1 MKPLHRFARFHA
13 YVAVCPLTALQFCL
27 CYLQRCDRFAYILR
41 YVQQCDRFNRYILS
55 STAVWPLWCIYTT
68 VSFGL
73 SSVRHFLFM
82 AWYTFRCLFQAIY
95 IYITRGVP
103 MAPYQIAHAKWTSIV
118 FVDRYD
124 IYPGETH
131 ANPIRE
137 QRVCYEIH
145 IKAKWQ
151 NVKRSGRIPN
161 ICVLL
166 VSSCFQWFGWFKH
179 MFQNVEKQQQI
190 SWQSVSAATFS
201 IFYLMLGNMLHLE
214 KQTFSLQQWNFE
226 KTMFSQWF
234 YLFLLISTYFL
245 HSLLITYL
253 KVTYVT

>member
-27 CYLQRCDRFAYILR
+27 CYLQRCDRCAYILR

-95 IYITRGVP
+95 IYNQGCSNGSLSNCSCKMNLHRLRWQVWYIPRWNTCKSYPRATGLLRNT
-103 MAPYQIAHAKWTSIV
+103 YQSKVTKC
-118 FVDRYD
+118 
-124 IYPGETH
+124 
-131 ANPIRE
+131 
-137 QRVCYEIH
+137 Q
-145 IKAKWQ
+145 AKWQ
-151 NVKRSGRIPN
+151 DSKYLCVAGIFLFSMVWLIQTHVSKRGKTTTNIVAKRVCCHIFHFLLDVGKYATPGKTNFFFATMKFWKNNVFAM
-161 ICVLL
+161 V
-166 VSSCFQWFGWFKH
+166 
-179 MFQNVEKQQQI
+179 
-190 SWQSVSAATFS
+190 
-201 IFYLMLGNMLHLE
+201 
-214 KQTFSLQQWNFE
+214 
-226 KTMFSQWF
+226 
-234 YLFLLISTYFL
+234 LLISTYFL

>member
-1 MKPLHRFARFHA
+1 MCSS
-13 YVAVCPLTALQFCL
+13 VTALIDIFWA
-27 CYLQRCDRFAYILR
+27 LQRCDRFDAYIRQFHL
-41 YVQQCDRFNRYILS
+41 VFQVCDIFCSWLDTLLGAYFKL
-55 STAVWPLWCIYTT
+55 
-68 VSFGL
+68 
-73 SSVRHFLFM
+73 
-82 AWYTFRCLFQAIY
+82 Y

-137 QRVCYEIH
+137 QRVCYKIH